1 MRIYGDGG
9 NFEGF
14 EYFFCMLDRCCGVG
28 YVCRVQYGTG
38 TGKVL
43 AQIP

>member
-9 NFEGF
+9 NFERF
-14 EYFFCMLDRCCGVG
+14 EYFFCMLGRRCGVG

-38 TGKVL
+38 T
-43 AQIP
+43 IPVRY